1 MKRFPAVPGRHAAQA
16 VRHEVNPSAR
26 LGDVMVGTAYIEWVY
41 NFYAGVYDV
50 VFERFFAAGRR
61 RAVAVVD
68 PRPGERI
75 LEVGVGTGAC
85 ISLFPKNIHFTGID
99 LSQGMLDEAH
109 EKSKKEGWN
118 HVRLLKMDATKLDFP
133 DDSFDAVLAA
143 YFITTVP
150 DPRAVV
156 QEMKRVCRRGGRLVF
171 VNHFMAPNTF
181 INDVE
186 LALAPLLWRVGWR
199 SDLKISDFLRMTNL
213 EPEKV
218 ELVDRL
224 GLWRTLY
231 CVNHKNAA
239 GPEEE
244 KPKRTFIPQAL
255 RKWGKRLATVRIRR
269 KERVRD

>member
-1 MKRFPAVPGRHAAQA
+1 
-16 VRHEVNPSAR
+16 
-26 LGDVMVGTAYIEWVY
+26 MVGTAYIEWVY
-41 NFYAGVYDV
+41 NFYACVYDV
-50 VFERFFAAGRR
+50 VFERFFAQGRR
-61 RAVAVVD
+61 SAVAAIGA
-68 PRPGERI
+68 RPGERI

-85 ISLFPKNIHFTGID
+85 IPLFPPGVHFTGID

-109 EKSKKEGWN
+109 EKAAKEGWKN
-118 HVRLLKMDATKLDFP
+118 VHLMKMDATKLDFP

-181 INDVE
+181 INDLE
-186 LALAPLLWRVGWR
+186 RACAPVLWRVGWR
-199 SDLKISDFLRMTNL
+199 SDLKLDSFLRMTNL
-213 EPEKV
+213 RPEKV
-218 ELVDRL
+218 EFVDRM

-231 CVNHKNAA
+231 CVNHKDAA
-239 GPEEE
+239 GPEEV

-255 RKWGKRLATVRIRR
+255 RTWGKRLATVRIRKR
-269 KERVRD
+269 ERV

>member
-150 DPRAVV
+150 VAAHPSTPRLFCAGTHGDRRSLHSAPGAGAA
-156 QEMKRVCRRGGRLVF
+156 ENRLCRS
-171 VNHFMAPNTF
+171 
-181 INDVE
+181 
-186 LALAPLLWRVGWR
+186 R
-199 SDLKISDFLRMTNL
+199 SVSVYRYARTYCAGAFLITREIETNSISQYSRWAM
-213 EPEKV
+213 
-218 ELVDRL
+218 
-224 GLWRTLY
+224 
-231 CVNHKNAA
+231 H
-239 GPEEE
+239 
-244 KPKRTFIPQAL
+244 Q
-255 RKWGKRLATVRIRR
+255 
-269 KERVRD
+269 